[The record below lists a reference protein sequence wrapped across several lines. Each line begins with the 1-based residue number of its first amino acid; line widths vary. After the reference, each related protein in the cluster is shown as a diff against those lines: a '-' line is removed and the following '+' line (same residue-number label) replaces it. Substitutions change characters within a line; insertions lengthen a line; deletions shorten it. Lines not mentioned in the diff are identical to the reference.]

1 MKIFLVYL
9 LLLHVAIINTKY
21 IQNKQGVDLTSVGPN
36 VRPLVRMTP
45 SATPSFTF
53 ETKATKGKHLVRGW
67 MVKTYPLHSRYIYY
81 ILLYLGVFCFRK
93 LIEEYGG
100 TRIILA
106 RAFETQSGENEDEES
121 SFVSS

>member
-1 MKIFLVYL
+1 MKFVFVFLVL
-9 LLLHVAIINTKY
+9 LQAAVSSTKY
-21 IQNKQGVDLTSVGPN
+21 VQNWQGVDLKSVGPN
-36 VRPLVRMTP
+36 VRPVVRMTP
-45 SATPSFTF
+45 SAIPSFTF
-53 ETKATKGKHLVRGW
+53 ETKAMKGKHLVRGW
-67 MVKTYPLHSRYIYY
+67 MVKNYPLHSRYIYY

-106 RAFETQSGENEDEES
+106 RAFQTQSGENEDEES